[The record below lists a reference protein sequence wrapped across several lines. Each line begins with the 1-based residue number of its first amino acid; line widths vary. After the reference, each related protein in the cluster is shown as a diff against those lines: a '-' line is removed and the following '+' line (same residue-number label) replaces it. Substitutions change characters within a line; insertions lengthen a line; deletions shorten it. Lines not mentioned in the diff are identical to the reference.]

1 MAVHGIDDN
10 ASLSADT
17 TKIARD
23 GRATYQ
29 THVSFQAGR
38 Q

>member
-1 MAVHGIDDN
+1 MTVYRIGDN
-10 ASLSADT
+10 ASLSANT